1 MQVNILIFGHLVEL
15 LGASEIM
22 LNDLQDS
29 DNLIES
35 LNNQYPELR
44 KQKYAIAINKKIISY
59 NTLLTEGSTVALLPP
74 FSGG

>member
-1 MQVNILIFGHLVEL
+1 MKINILIFGHLTDL

-22 LNDLQDS
+22 LNDLHDS
-29 DNLIES
+29 NNLIEF

-44 KQKYAIAINKKIISY
+44 NQKYAIAINKKIINT
-59 NTLLTEGSTVALLPP
+59 NTLITEGSTVVLLPP